1 MDETSVHQFFVETTI
16 QSLYM
21 HRIWAAGGATMKK
34 LISVI

>member
-1 MDETSVHQFFVETTI
+1 MDETSVRQFFVQTTI